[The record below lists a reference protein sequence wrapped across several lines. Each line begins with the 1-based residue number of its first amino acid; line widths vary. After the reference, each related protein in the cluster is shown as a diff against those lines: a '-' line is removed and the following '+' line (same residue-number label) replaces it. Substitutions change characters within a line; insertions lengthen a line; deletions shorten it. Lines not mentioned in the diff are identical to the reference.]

1 MSKSQLCEMHNAGM
15 TIGAHTHRHPI
26 LSIETNESAY
36 MEIRKSKNTLEKIIN
51 SEVKYFAYPN
61 GKFGRDFN
69 NTHKTMVKEL
79 GFEAALATDI
89 GLVNSSTDLMCLPR
103 FTPWDKE
110 PASFAL
116 RLCHHLYKLK

>member
-1 MSKSQLCEMHNAGM
+1 MHKAGM

-26 LSIETNESAY
+26 LSVEKNESAF
-36 MEIRKSKNTLEKIIN
+36 MEIKKSKNILEEIID

-61 GKFGRDFN
+61 GKFGRDFEN
-69 NTHKTMVKEL
+69 KHKMMVKEL
-79 GFEAALATDI
+79 GFEAALTTDI
-89 GLVNSSTDLMCLPR
+89 GLVNGDSDLMSLPR